1 MQKLGARPGIFKARI
16 FLTYRCLLWT
26 EEGNIDY
33 FDADG
38 IRSTKFNVR
47 RMQLATN
54 EIATLVGEGPLYP
67 IFPEIFLHLS
77 NKRMYWQNE
86 SGSISS
92 MGYDG
97 DNLKAFRSG
106 LFNDSLLGK
115 FEDSVY
121 FRKENVRYI
130 NEINL
135 SSGNL
140 SRRIKI
146 DKAATRNLVV
156 VHTSIQPLGERQTL

>member
-1 MQKLGARPGIFKARI
+1 
-16 FLTYRCLLWT
+16 
-26 EEGNIDY
+26 
-33 FDADG
+33 
-38 IRSTKFNVR
+38 
-47 RMQLATN
+47 MQLATN
-54 EIATLVGEGPLYP
+54 EIVTSVDQEGFIP
-67 IFPEIFLHLS
+67 ILPEIFLHFG

-86 SGSISS
+86 SNSIFS

-121 FRKENVRYI
+121 FRKDNVHYI

-146 DKAATRNLVV
+146 DKAESRNLVV
-156 VHTSIQPLGERQTL
+156 VHTSVQPMGEWQTL